1 MTLGLEAE
9 RKLVNQSEL
18 MIGMQ
23 EGGST
28 AVFLVS
34 ILFYV
39 LDGGINHLQN
49 DDMSRLY
56 VKMSLWIY
64 TRRCKVLPELFGRS
78 WRYIAISQSQT
89 IRSVG
94 N

>member
-23 EGGST
+23 EGGSS
-28 AVFLVS
+28 VSCFLS
-34 ILFYV
+34 ILYI
-39 LDGGINHLQN
+39 GWWHINHLQN

-64 TRRCKVLPELFGRS
+64 TRRCKVLLELLDGHGD
-78 WRYIAISQSQT
+78 ISQFLNP
-89 IRSVG
+89 RPGV
-94 N
+94 